1 MKDRRILF
9 RVEKEIKAIK
19 YRVLRDIKNLFDNE
33 EEIYKAV
40 RANISLF

>member
-1 MKDRRILF
+1 MKDIRILF
-9 RVEKEIKAIK
+9 RLEKEIKAIK

-33 EEIYKAV
+33 EEIYKVV